1 MTDLPKML
9 ALIKRNI
16 GKNMNLFNGEV
27 IAKELTWGNINE
39 IDQISLPDV
48 ILVADCIYYK
58 EVS

>member
-1 MTDLPKML
+1 ML